1 MFLSASADLYYVS
14 NNVPLFLILV
24 ISVCSPFFISFTKF
38 VDFVDLS
45 KEPTFSLCIFL
56 HHFSVLYLIFTLYL
70 FLLFALAFAHL
81 FPLNVFGS
89 LSYWFQIILLL

>member
-1 MFLSASADLYYVS
+1 MFLSASADLSYVS
-14 NNVPLFLILV
+14 NNVPLFLFLILV

-45 KEPTFSLCIFL
+45 KEPTFGLCIFL

-89 LSYWFQIILLL
+89 LSY